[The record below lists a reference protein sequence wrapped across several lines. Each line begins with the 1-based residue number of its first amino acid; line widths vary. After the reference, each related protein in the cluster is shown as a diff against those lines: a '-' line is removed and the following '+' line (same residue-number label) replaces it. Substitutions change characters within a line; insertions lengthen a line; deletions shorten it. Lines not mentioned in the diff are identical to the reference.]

1 MVAFRSAALLLVAC
15 LVAAESVTP
24 IEKVITL
31 LEDLKAEV
39 AADGQAEA
47 ATYDEFAC
55 FCRDTTEKK
64 AGAITQGQDDIEQ
77 LSADIAA
84 KTAEKA
90 AKATEIQ
97 QRQKKQEQM
106 AKELEE
112 TKARC
117 LKEKMEYEATS
128 ADLSKAI
135 SSLDGAIKVLEASK
149 PTTTALISIRES
161 VEKSLALA
169 DALNLVESKKR
180 TAVSAFLQVDPNDP
194 EYKYHS
200 QGIIEVL
207 ENLLKEFRAQKA
219 EVDAEY
225 EKSKK
230 ACDDLKASLTK
241 EMEDNEQ
248 AIKDLG
254 GDIMRLKS
262 EIAKAREDLVEAEG
276 NLKDDQAYLKDLT
289 MRCEDRAKDWDQ
301 RSQMRGDELTALSE
315 ALKILKGSVQG
326 ADETVNKRALLL
338 ERARHV
344 LPISQNTVDE
354 SALSFLQSASSRALA
369 QNLLE
374 KARGGASTQVQ
385 KDQVLA
391 LLSSEG
397 RRLGSAVL
405 ASLAMKVAS
414 DPFVK
419 VKELIQKLIERLVK
433 ESTSEATKKGFCDTE
448 LGKARQD
455 RDFRFADVKKLNAEL
470 AGLEAKQ
477 VELEEELEALASA
490 LKLLN
495 EQLAEAEK
503 LRADEKAENIKT
515 LQEAKEGLEALK
527 EAITILK
534 VFYKQSAKAKVLLQ
548 ASPVDEDTSGP
559 GFEGAYKG
567 KQAASKG
574 IIGLLEVIKSDFER
588 TLKTTAAAEK
598 KAAADFVEFDRTSRA
613 DIGGKETKTT
623 LNEQDLETTKTTI
636 EKKMKDLQ
644 TNMDLLDDALKEIEI
659 LKPTC
664 IDTGMSYADRVAKR
678 EEEIAAL
685 KKALCMLD
693 ADKVELECQ

>member
-1 MVAFRSAALLLVAC
+1 
-15 LVAAESVTP
+15 
-24 IEKVITL
+24 
-31 LEDLKAEV
+31 
-39 AADGQAEA
+39 
-47 ATYDEFAC
+47 
-55 FCRDTTEKK
+55 
-64 AGAITQGQDDIEQ
+64 
-77 LSADIAA
+77 
-84 KTAEKA
+84 
-90 AKATEIQ
+90 
-97 QRQKKQEQM
+97 
-106 AKELEE
+106 
-112 TKARC
+112 
-117 LKEKMEYEATS
+117 
-128 ADLSKAI
+128 
-135 SSLDGAIKVLEASK
+135 
-149 PTTTALISIRES
+149 LISIRES